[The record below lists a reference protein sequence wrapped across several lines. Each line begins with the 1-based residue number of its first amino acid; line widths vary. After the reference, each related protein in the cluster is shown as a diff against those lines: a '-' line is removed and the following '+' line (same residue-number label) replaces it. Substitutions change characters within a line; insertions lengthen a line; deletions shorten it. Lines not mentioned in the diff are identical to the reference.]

1 MNTYTTYIEEF
12 AIIDDGDTVLVID
25 TKLDVSKTFKTFS
38 MAIEYVQSE
47 LLATLLHSS

>member
-25 TKLDVSKTFKTFS
+25 TKLDVSNTFKTFS
-38 MAIEYVQSE
+38 IAVEYVHNE
-47 LLATLLHSS
+47 LDTLRYS